1 MTQQQAGEHGGASGL
16 VDRITESVAAKLLTK
31 IILPLVSRALIPL
44 IVAQWNGLT
53 GKVANVERGAIAQ
66 NEKLVALSQEVT
78 TINTKLDAGLIWR
91 LTQLERRFDALEA
104 RVERRETDRPT
115 P

>member
-1 MTQQQAGEHGGASGL
+1 MSL
-16 VDRITESVAAKLLTK
+16 
-31 IILPLVSRALIPL
+31 ALIPL

-53 GKVANVERGAIAQ
+53 GKVANVERGAVAQ

-91 LTQLERRFDALEA
+91 LSQLERRFDAMES
-104 RVERRETDRPT
+104 RVERRESDT
-115 P
+115 PP

>member
-1 MTQQQAGEHGGASGL
+1 M
-16 VDRITESVAAKLLTK
+16 DRITESVAAKLLTK
-31 IILPLVSRALIPL
+31 IILPLVSLALIPL

-53 GKVANVERGAIAQ
+53 GKVANVERGAVAQ

-91 LTQLERRFDALEA
+91 LTQLERRFDAMEA
-104 RVERRETDRPT
+104 RVERSETDRPT